1 MHSLSTAK
9 LAMIAVVLGLVAGA
23 GAVYVKGSA
32 SGNDPA
38 PPMSEMPV
46 ASADVEQGSCPATN
60 EQVAALTPLAT
71 GEVAAMA
78 PQEEPASMAGLAF
91 KAPDGSDVSIED
103 FSGRTLLVNLWATWC
118 APCRE
123 EMPALETLQQTAGG
137 EAFEVVTIN
146 IDTGD
151 DEKPRAFLEE
161 IGVEHLPLYRDASM
175 GVFND
180 LKRQGF
186 AFGLPVTLLVD
197 ETGCLLAAMNG
208 PAEWASDDALRLVEA
223 AKGI

>member
-1 MHSLSTAK
+1 LSWG
-9 LAMIAVVLGLVAGA
+9 VLAGA

-38 PPMSEMPV
+38 VSQSAPQEVV
-46 ASADVEQGSCPATN
+46 ADAGSCPAT
-60 EQVAALTPLAT
+60 EGRVAALTPLAT
-71 GEVAAMA
+71 GDVAAMA
-78 PQEEPASMAGLAF
+78 PAEAPVSVVNLAF
-91 KAPDGSDVSIED
+91 DSPEGRAMTLSDL
-103 FSGRTLLVNLWATWC
+103 SGKTLLVNLWATWC

-123 EMPALETLQQTAGG
+123 EMPALDQLQREAGG
-137 EAFEVVTIN
+137 EDFEVVTIN

-151 DEKPRAFLEE
+151 VAKAEAFLEE
-161 IGVEHLPLYRDASM
+161 IGVANLALYRDASM

-180 LKRQGF
+180 LKADGL

-197 ETGCLLAAMNG
+197 EEGCLLASMNG
-208 PAEWASDDALRLVEA
+208 PAAWASEDAFRLIEG